1 MPAAFARPE
10 LLASPD
16 QLSENLSRP
25 GLRIVDC
32 RYRVDGSA
40 RELHATEHIPGA
52 VFLDWAHDL
61 VDPDDP
67 VAFQLAGPEP
77 LAAAM
82 AAAGIGDG
90 MTAILYDD
98 TSSLYAGRVW
108 WSLRC
113 YGFEGVRILDGGW
126 AAWLQSGRPTASATH
141 TSEPAVFT
149 PRSMPR
155 LRLLTSDVHALL
167 GSRDVQFVDT
177 RGPSEFLGQEGN
189 ARRLGHIPGA
199 INVPAA
205 LLTVP
210 GSQVFHSPEVLGS
223 LFAEAGVQRGR
234 RIVLY
239 DGVGIGAA
247 KAAFVLALL
256 GYEDVA
262 LYDAGWADW
271 GNRLDLPVER

>member
-16 QLSENLSRP
+16 QLTENLSRP

-32 RYRVDGSA
+32 RFRVDGTGRA
-40 RELHATEHIPGA
+40 VHAAAHIPGA

-67 VAFQLAGPEP
+67 VPFQLAGPEP
-77 LAAAM
+77 FAAAM

-90 MTAILYDD
+90 TSAVLYDD
-98 TSSLYAGRVW
+98 TASLYAARVW

-126 AAWLQSGRPTASATH
+126 AAWEASGRPTAGGAH
-141 TSEPAVFT
+141 EPEAAAFT
-149 PRSMPR
+149 PRSVPR
-155 LRLLTSDVHALL
+155 LRLLTSDVKALL
-167 GSRDVQFVDT
+167 GSREVAIVDT
-177 RGPSEFLGQEGN
+177 RGPAEYLGQQGN
-189 ARRLGHIPGA
+189 SRRLGHIPGA
-199 INVPAA
+199 VNVPAA

-210 GSQVFHSPEVLGS
+210 ETQVFHAPDVLAR
-223 LFAEAGVQRGR
+223 LFADAGVGR
-234 RIVLY
+234 ERRVVLY
-239 DGVGIGAA
+239 DGAGIGAS

-262 LYDAGWADW
+262 LYDGGWADW
-271 GNRLDLPVER
+271 GARLDLPVDR